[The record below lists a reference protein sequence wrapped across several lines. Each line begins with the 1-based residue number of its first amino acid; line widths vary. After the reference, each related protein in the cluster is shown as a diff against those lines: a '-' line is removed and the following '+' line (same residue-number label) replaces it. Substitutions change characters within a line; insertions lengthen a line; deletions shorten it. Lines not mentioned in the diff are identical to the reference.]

1 MTTPPNKKGLTH
13 EFWEFAQVNTS
24 WCTSVSAVG
33 NSRRS
38 PKRRDDCQ
46 KTQFA
51 QVKWVHAL
59 QFQPLEI
66 LGVPLREATTIKRL
80 NLLKWIWVDALQF
93 VSAVG
98 NSRRSPKRRDECQ
111 TTHLLRCAIR
121 KDYTNEFWK
130 FAQVN
135 MSRSTSS
142 LYELMHFNP
151 GLDSDQK
158 FSKVST
164 MLIESVNIVTSWLFE
179 KFSLTPTRI
188 PVQCIRLI

>member
-98 NSRRSPKRRDECQ
+98 NSRRSPKRRE
-111 TTHLLRCAIR
+111 
-121 KDYTNEFWK
+121 
-130 FAQVN
+130 
-135 MSRSTSS
+135 
-142 LYELMHFNP
+142 
-151 GLDSDQK
+151 DSQK
-158 FSKVST
+158 TQFVST
-164 MLIESVNIVTSWLFE
+164 PSRYSQKTQFAVMCYQKALCKWIL
-179 KFSLTPTRI
+179 RI
-188 PVQCIRLI
+188 CSSEYQWCTAR

>member
-111 TTHLLRCAIR
+111 TTRFVVMCYTKGLYKWILKICSSEYESKHFKFIWVDALQSGPRLRPEILKSQHYVDWISKYR
-121 KDYTNEFWK
+121 NELTFWEI
-130 FAQVN
+130 F
-135 MSRSTSS
+135 
-142 LYELMHFNP
+142 
-151 GLDSDQK
+151 LDSNEN
-158 FSKVST
+158 SST
-164 MLIESVNIVTSWLFE
+164 TY
-179 KFSLTPTRI
+179 
-188 PVQCIRLI
+188 